1 MDNVDNLLL
10 ELKRVLSIVDDNYIT
25 KIALIL
31 KLPSE
36 YDRLFYHYADICGVD
51 RNCAKRMCI
60 DKINGSNKDISKCLF
75 DYYAMK
81 DINSDSAIFTDLY
94 KIIDDNLEYYSND
107 VDGLQDLIENSKGV
121 IDGLNEFYG
130 INNISEIN
138 YIKLYL
144 SSIFYGYMATYVNI
158 VDTDDYYMDEDTRF
172 IDIYNS
178 LNDID
183 NINEVISIFNS
194 NIDEI
199 LDIFYIYSSLDKKGK
214 DAIITNIINKNKIN
228 NVINICPFSIMMY
241 KRYFSMYYNNEEL
254 KSIEIGKI
262 TIRVIN
268 DMIKDSYDGIN
279 NFNDVIKNTVK
290 IIKSSSMDYNIDKW
304 LKYLCS
310 NVYENIKL
318 KNSYDE
324 DELAFIKVVNNNIM
338 LNSIFNYE
346 YLVEYVIKKFYE
358 FNSEIYDE
366 QVLKELRDNTCD
378 SDKTLIKK
386 INPFYEEIENIK

>member
-1 MDNVDNLLL
+1 MDNVDKLLL
-10 ELKRVLSIVDDNYIT
+10 ELKRVLSVIDDEYIT

-36 YDRLFYHYADICGVD
+36 YDRLFYHCAYTCGVD
-51 RNCAKRMCI
+51 RNNAKSLCI
-60 DKINGSNKDISKCLF
+60 NKINGSNKDISKCLF

-81 DINSDSAIFTDLY
+81 DISSYSALFTDLY

-107 VDGLQDLIENSKGV
+107 VDELQELIENNKSV
-121 IDGLNEFYG
+121 IDGLNELYS
-130 INNISEIN
+130 INITSEIN

-144 SSIFYGYMATYVNI
+144 SSLFYSYMATYINI
-158 VDTDDYYMDEDTRF
+158 VETDDYYMDEDTRF

-199 LDIFYIYSSLDKKGK
+199 LDIFYIYSNLDKKGK
-214 DAIITNIINKNKIN
+214 DRVHTNIINKNKIN

-241 KRYFSMYYNNEEL
+241 KRYFSLYYNNEEL

-268 DMIKDSYDGIN
+268 DMIKEAYDGTYSFEDI
-279 NFNDVIKNTVK
+279 IKNAVS

-318 KNSYDE
+318 KDKYDK
-324 DELAFIKVVNNNIM
+324 DESSFIKVVNDNTMI
-338 LNSIFNYE
+338 NSIFNYE
-346 YLVEYVIKKFYE
+346 YLVEYIVRKFYE

-366 QVLKELRDNTCD
+366 KVLKDLRDNTCD